1 MFAECCVF
9 VKQSQPPLICDR
21 QRLHEHSSHL
31 HRRTFSRSYGT
42 ILPSSFTR
50 VLSSALIF
58 FIRPPVLVWGTAS
71 AAWCLEVFPGST
83 AAAPSGPVGPSSR
96 TSPLRKGI
104 CLLPPAASFH
114 RDIRH
119 PARLALFVTPSQLLQ
134 YGNINPLSI
143 GYAFRPCLRNRLTL
157 PRLTLDRNPWS
168 SGGRAFNPSYRYS
181 RQHSHFR
188 TLQETFRFPC
198 SAYGT
203 LPYHLRK
210 RRSAASAVCLS
221 PVTSSARADSTSE
234 LLRYLL
240 MMAASKPTSWLSVP
254 SHIVS
259 HLTYI

>member
-1 MFAECCVF
+1 M
-9 VKQSQPPLICDR
+9 
-21 QRLHEHSSHL
+21 
-31 HRRTFSRSYGT
+31 
-42 ILPSSFTR
+42 
-50 VLSSALIF
+50 
-58 FIRPPVLVWGTAS
+58 
-71 AAWCLEVFPGST
+71 
-83 AAAPSGPVGPSSR
+83 GPSSR

-188 TLQETFRFPC
+188 TLQETFQFPF

-234 LLRYLL
+234 LLRFL
-240 MMAASKPTSWLSVP
+240 
-254 SHIVS
+254 
-259 HLTYI
+259 

>member
-1 MFAECCVF
+1 M
-9 VKQSQPPLICDR
+9 
-21 QRLHEHSSHL
+21 
-31 HRRTFSRSYGT
+31 
-42 ILPSSFTR
+42 
-50 VLSSALIF
+50 
-58 FIRPPVLVWGTAS
+58 
-71 AAWCLEVFPGST
+71 
-83 AAAPSGPVGPSSR
+83 GPSSR

-188 TLQETFRFPC
+188 
-198 SAYGT
+198 
-203 LPYHLRK
+203 
-210 RRSAASAVCLS
+210 RSAASAVCLS

-240 MMAASKPTSWLSVP
+240 MMAASKPTSWLSMP

>member
-1 MFAECCVF
+1 M
-9 VKQSQPPLICDR
+9 
-21 QRLHEHSSHL
+21 
-31 HRRTFSRSYGT
+31 
-42 ILPSSFTR
+42 
-50 VLSSALIF
+50 
-58 FIRPPVLVWGTAS
+58 
-71 AAWCLEVFPGST
+71 
-83 AAAPSGPVGPSSR
+83 GPSSR

-188 TLQETFRFPC
+188 TLQET
-198 SAYGT
+198 
-203 LPYHLRK
+203 
-210 RRSAASAVCLS
+210 SAVCLS

-240 MMAASKPTSWLSVP
+240 MMAASKPTSWLSMP